1 MGDPTILTQLA
12 RILENQERHMA
23 QTTALEGRMAA
34 LEATVTREREA
45 HAATVEV
52 LNNRI
57 AVLERTMEQGER
69 KQRSSNLVLHGVP
82 ERPGL
87 VDLEA
92 AVLTEAAA
100 PGARPPST
108 SCTFSAQ
115 RLGRLQADRASN
127 RPRPV
132 LLSFRTNDAKHAFL
146 KNSRTLREKKIYL
159 DEDLTPLQQQTR
171 TALRDD
177 YHRLKAEGKK
187 PYWRGERLLFRD
199 GERVEEHLPRRPPT
213 HPAPQSGG
221 AR

>member
-57 AVLERTMEQGER
+57 AVLERTMEQGKR
-69 KQRSSNLVLHGVP
+69 KQGSSNLVLHGLP

-87 VDLEA
+87 VD
-92 AVLTEAAA
+92 
-100 PGARPPST
+100 
-108 SCTFSAQ
+108 
-115 RLGRLQADRASN
+115 
-127 RPRPV
+127 
-132 LLSFRTNDAKHAFL
+132 
-146 KNSRTLREKKIYL
+146 L